1 MIIEGTPLCADLD
14 LSVDGPC
21 LCLRDG
27 YGDFINIDC
36 EQAEQLAVALAEYAM
51 TGELPE

>member
-14 LSVDGPC
+14 LSVDGRC

-27 YGDFINIDC
+27 YNDFINIDR
-36 EQAEQLAVALAEYAM
+36 EQAKQLAVALADYAM